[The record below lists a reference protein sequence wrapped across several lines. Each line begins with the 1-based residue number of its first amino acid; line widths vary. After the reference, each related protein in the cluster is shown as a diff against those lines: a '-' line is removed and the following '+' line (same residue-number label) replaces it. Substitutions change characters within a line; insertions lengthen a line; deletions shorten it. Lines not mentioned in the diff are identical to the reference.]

1 MECFLISLEFVP
13 HICHVIFDIH
23 QRKVLLN
30 FIVQLYNDNNVN
42 NYILCY
48 STAQKANMRT
58 CDTTTGKAT
67 MFACLL
73 VDTTRQE

>member
-1 MECFLISLEFVP
+1 MDCFLISLEFVP
-13 HICHVIFDIH
+13 HICHVIFDMH

-30 FIVQLYNDNNVN
+30 FIVQLYNDSKQL
-42 NYILCY
+42 YCMLFY
-48 STAQKANMRT
+48 SAKSMPT

-73 VDTTRQE
+73 VDATRQE